1 MRKNSRQITVA
12 EMAPHVHSFGVNENK
27 TEKIF
32 CWLKLWIESSLKR
45 KIINYGDRLPIKGDL
60 AFHIGVSLGTIQN
73 VFRMLEDVQIIES
86 KQRIGSFIKNPNT
99 NCGVEKMTSKKDFAI
114 ESIKNYIKENNLQSG
129 DVLLSTRKLGRML
142 NLSGATI
149 RAALN
154 NLVLDNI
161 LIKKENNF
169 IINSL
174 EFITTEI
181 RTKSLSEKVAE
192 RLQNE
197 LSNISNAGRIPS
209 NKELAKYF
217 GVSIKTIHDA
227 VKILT
232 KMGILYSRRGQYG
245 TMIIKNAEN
254 KMYFYEEIELKI
266 KHYIAQNS
274 EIGSKLPS
282 MVEFAK
288 MFDVSTKTIKKAL
301 NNLAYD
307 GYVTFTR
314 GRYGGTFVV
323 DIPQS
328 VNESYKWL
336 AIASDYVLESE
347 N

>member
-1 MRKNSRQITVA
+1 
-12 EMAPHVHSFGVNENK
+12 
-27 TEKIF
+27 
-32 CWLKLWIESSLKR
+32 
-45 KIINYGDRLPIKGDL
+45 
-60 AFHIGVSLGTIQN
+60 
-73 VFRMLEDVQIIES
+73 
-86 KQRIGSFIKNPNT
+86 
-99 NCGVEKMTSKKDFAI
+99 
-114 ESIKNYIKENNLQSG
+114 
-129 DVLLSTRKLGRML
+129 ML

-174 EFITTEI
+174 EFITTEVQ
-181 RTKSLSEKVAE
+181 TKSLSEKVAE

-197 LSNISNAGRIPS
+197 LSNISNEGRIPS
-209 NKELAKYF
+209 NKELAKSF

-232 KMGILYSRRGQYG
+232 KKGILYSRRGQYG
-245 TMIIKNAEN
+245 TMLIKNTEN

-266 KHYIAQNS
+266 KHYIDQNS